1 MNFSKA
7 AFLLAA
13 SSLLAGC
20 SMMPYHNDFA
30 CKLEDGY
37 GKCISSDDAYTE
49 ATTGVNM
56 GHAITEDGVAD
67 DPKGSAAEKAA
78 PAAANSKTSDPAYQQ
93 YRDRVYQQISKLI
106 DAPQT
111 PVVTPPK
118 VVRTLI
124 LSYSPNLDDQ
134 TAYMPR
140 YVFTMLNG
148 PKFVLSDYQLST
160 DDSAPGFLMGG
171 KESYVK

>member
-1 MNFSKA
+1 MKMTK
-7 AFLLAA
+7 L
-13 SSLLAGC
+13 SLLMITSFVLTGC
-20 SMMPYHNDFA
+20 SILPYHNDFA

-49 ATTGVNM
+49 ATTGSDM
-56 GHAITEDGVAD
+56 GHAITEDGVQN
-67 DPKGSAAEKAA
+67 DPKESAAKNAAVADTSRA
-78 PAAANSKTSDPAYQQ
+78 PATPAYTS
-93 YRDRVYQQISKLI
+93 YRDRVYEQTAKLI

-111 PVVTPPK
+111 PVVRQPT

-124 LSYSPNLDDQ
+124 LSYSPGLDEQ

-148 PKFVLSDYQLST
+148 PKFVLTDYQLSR
-160 DDSAPGFLMGG
+160 DDAAPSFLMGG
-171 KESYVK
+171 KG